1 MKQTELQKLLGD
13 RMVALNKSNLS
24 SEELAKEIELSKAMA
39 RLAKEMVRNAN
50 LIINAKKYVGTLN
63 KQLVDEVI

>member
-63 KQLVDEVI
+63 KELVEEIV